1 MSTQEQ
7 PAAIENHPLSGPGAP
22 GRSPEQIRNDIERQR
37 GELSASVELLRG
49 RVAELTDWRGQLRK
63 HQDEIVMGAAVVG
76 FAVGALMVARRLRR
90 R

>member
-1 MSTQEQ
+1 MSAQDQ
-7 PAAIENHPLSGPGAP
+7 PAAIESRPLSGPGAA
-22 GRSPEQIRNDIERQR
+22 GRTPEQIRNDIERQR
-37 GELSASVELLRG
+37 GELSTSVELLRG

>member
-1 MSTQEQ
+1 VSTPDQ
-7 PAAIENHPLSGPGAP
+7 PAAIASRPLSGPGAA
-22 GRSPEQIRNDIERQR
+22 GRTPEQIRNDIERQR
-37 GELSASVELLRG
+37 GELSASVDVLRVK
-49 RVAELTDWRGQLRK
+49 VAELTDWRGQLRK

>member
-1 MSTQEQ
+1 MSIPEQ
-7 PAAIENHPLSGPGAP
+7 PAAIENRPLSGPGAA

-76 FAVGALMVARRLRR
+76 FAVGALLVARRLRR

>member
-7 PAAIENHPLSGPGAP
+7 PPAIESRPLSGPGAAN
-22 GRSPEQIRNDIERQR
+22 RTPEQIRNDIERQR
-37 GELSASVELLRG
+37 GELSAQVEALRG